1 MSCKLIAFDLDG
13 TMLDDEKRLP
23 DENRRALERAAELGI
38 VLVPATG
45 RIHNSIPP
53 ALRELPVRY
62 CICVNGAQ
70 VVDTNEDLT
79 LYSADIPA
87 ERAIE
92 LAELMDGLP
101 VIYDCYQDDWGW
113 MSRTM
118 YEKIDEYVS
127 GSAIAKLTR
136 DTRTPVDDLKATLR
150 ERGRPVQKMQM
161 HFKDPAVRLHWLAAL
176 PELLPDIAV
185 TSSISSNIELN
196 AASANKGDALLA
208 LCAAL
213 DIAPEETL
221 AFGDGT
227 NDISMLRA
235 AGIGVA
241 MGNAV
246 PEVKAA
252 ADMLT
257 GSNNSAGVA
266 QAMLR
271 LIPEI
276 GGAHE

>member
-70 VVDTNEDLT
+70 VIDTNEDLT

-92 LAELMDGLP
+92 LVELMDGLP

-161 HFKDPAVRLHWLAAL
+161 HFKDTAVRLHWLAAL

-213 DIAPEETL
+213 GIAPEETL